1 MSTPIPNSTPRATVI
16 PNPNP
21 TTPNYPDDI
30 QWITAYLVIHMLS
43 PGSFWY
49 AYLLWFVVAAI
60 FLLYIFLRWTGSGG
74 YLGARWNKWAL
85 RKRTWRGQHALA
97 IAKKRGTRPQ
107 PKSLPSNGQ
116 ILCMIVLFVTVLLL
130 CFVGPDYVGRS
141 HSSIFA
147 RRDGRRPA
155 YSISDFIHLQPQYQ
169 INKAW
174 WTSGN
179 RTGVLAFALLPLCVL
194 FALKA
199 PPFALFAIPFTTQ
212 FYFDKLSWLH
222 RWSGRLIWMV
232 SALHVLLWSVQ
243 LSLDRREGTGVVP
256 YVYIWRYPK
265 FIYGWTAFMTMTA
278 LIGLSTSS
286 LRKQYYQVFYAC
298 HVLLVPLTIIMA
310 ALHHPPVWWWCW
322 GALSL
327 WVGERIWRGTWWLYN
342 NGFLGLSLG
351 HTSNRTRLDASH
363 PEYGG
368 GKRHIYPP
376 LRSSYGIVATE
387 DSTFLSLEGVHS
399 YTPPPGFAY
408 AELLSGSTVRLT
420 FLPPGPLSWAPGQ
433 HFLLTIPSISRLDT
447 HPFTAASIC
456 DEQSSTAAGR
466 ALVFYIRAKERWTK
480 DLWNHV
486 FALLSRGETHVASEK
501 VPFSEQVPSNGVL
514 LRTLVDGPFG
524 SSIRTQWRQYSTV
537 LVVVGGSGVSFGV
550 SVLQFL
556 ALCLAGRDGKYLGGH
571 SGGWGSKD
579 FKVRRVRF
587 VWIIREYS
595 HVQWCASIL
604 QHCMT
609 MMPAP
614 SLDVDI
620 FVTNP
625 TTSLPK
631 EVPTI
636 GDIELPN
643 IVFEDASESSHH
655 PDETGR
661 KRDSVSSV
669 DSDYHQ
675 DDYIDPN
682 PDITTYGDEGSTESG
697 NTVLCEIYTLYLTNF
712 EGDQDVR
719 LPGEAALNKSIRK
732 SGKMRRAKSRL
743 AKEGNGELVKPMPST
758 SKGAITQFQASS
770 PGGLLSP
777 TWRTAN
783 QTAESLKDTAY
794 QPLSSRP
801 TSPRHSPDP
810 RLQQASPSPSN
821 VFDGDSEAPPGA
833 LQILVDAREM
843 HDISVVSEHA
853 RLGKPKL
860 DRILADEVRMARGP
874 VIVATCGP
882 ASLNAMVRK
891 EIAKQIDPA
900 KIRGGDMSGF
910 IDLVSE
916 EFDF

>member
-1 MSTPIPNSTPRATVI
+1 
-16 PNPNP
+16 
-21 TTPNYPDDI
+21 
-30 QWITAYLVIHMLS
+30 
-43 PGSFWY
+43 
-49 AYLLWFVVAAI
+49 
-60 FLLYIFLRWTGSGG
+60 
-74 YLGARWNKWAL
+74 
-85 RKRTWRGQHALA
+85 
-97 IAKKRGTRPQ
+97 
-107 PKSLPSNGQ
+107 
-116 ILCMIVLFVTVLLL
+116 
-130 CFVGPDYVGRS
+130 
-141 HSSIFA
+141 
-147 RRDGRRPA
+147 
-155 YSISDFIHLQPQYQ
+155 
-169 INKAW
+169 
-174 WTSGN
+174 
-179 RTGVLAFALLPLCVL
+179 
-194 FALKA
+194 
-199 PPFALFAIPFTTQ
+199 
-212 FYFDKLSWLH
+212 
-222 RWSGRLIWMV
+222 
-232 SALHVLLWSVQ
+232 
-243 LSLDRREGTGVVP
+243 
-256 YVYIWRYPK
+256 
-265 FIYGWTAFMTMTA
+265 MTA

-310 ALHHPPVWWWCW
+310 
-322 GALSL
+322 
-327 WVGERIWRGTWWLYN
+327 LYIILL
-342 NGFLGLSLG
+342 F
-351 HTSNRTRLDASH
+351 
-363 PEYGG
+363 GG
-368 GKRHIYPP
+368 GV
-376 LRSSYGIVATE
+376 G
-387 DSTFLSLEGVHS
+387 
-399 YTPPPGFAY
+399 
-408 AELLSGSTVRLT
+408 
-420 FLPPGPLSWAPGQ
+420 

-466 ALVFYIRAKERWTK
+466 ALVFYIRAKEGWTK

-571 SGGWGSKD
+571 SGAG
-579 FKVRRVRF
+579 VRRTLRPLH
-587 VWIIREYS
+587 ETA

-643 IVFEDASESSHH
+643 IVFEDASEGGHH

-661 KRDSVSSV
+661 KRDSVGSV

-833 LQILVDAREM
+833 FKSWLTLERCTIYQSCPNTLDWASRSWIVYLPTKSDGSRTCHRSYLRPGLTEC
-843 HDISVVSEHA
+843 HGSEGNCETN
-853 RLGKPKL
+853 R
-860 DRILADEVRMARGP
+860 
-874 VIVATCGP
+874 
-882 ASLNAMVRK
+882 S
-891 EIAKQIDPA
+891 A